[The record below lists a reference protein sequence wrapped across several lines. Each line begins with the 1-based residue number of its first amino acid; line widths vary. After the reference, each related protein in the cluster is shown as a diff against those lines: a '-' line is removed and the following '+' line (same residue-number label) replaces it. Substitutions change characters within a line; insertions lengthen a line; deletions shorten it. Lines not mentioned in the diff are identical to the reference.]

1 METMDTLYRI
11 IQTDSD
17 MYVMHHTVFWDYISV
32 GDIVTVLGLLL
43 TYCLFKRQ
51 LTETR
56 KENIKG
62 IKAQWFLE
70 VVIEPHLETIKK
82 FYDDSV
88 SNVKQSMTILKSS
101 FSKKTAQDFS
111 TLLAKEKRKYK
122 NDLKDDLGHIR
133 SLIKATKPELSK
145 DFDAKLDDLVDVITA
160 LLDQHQS
167 YEDSSKEVK
176 NKLLENQQEL
186 LAILYKTIGDL
197 QSDIPSKKCKT
208 LGKQTKK

>member
-32 GDIVTVLGLLL
+32 GDIVTVFGLLL
-43 TYCLFKRQ
+43 TYFLFKRQ

-56 KENIKG
+56 KENTKG

-82 FYDDSV
+82 FYEDSV
-88 SNVKQSMTILKSS
+88 SKVNQSLELLKSS
-101 FSKKTAQDFS
+101 FSEKTAEDFS

-122 NDLKDDLGHIR
+122 KDLKDDLGHIR

-145 DFDAKLDDLVDVITA
+145 DFDAKLDDLVDVITE
-160 LLDQHQS
+160 LLDQS
-167 YEDSSKEVK
+167 YDDSSKEVK
-176 NKLLENQQEL
+176 NNLLENQQEL
-186 LAILYKTIGDL
+186 LAILYKTIGNL
-197 QSDIPSKKCKT
+197 QSDTHSKKCKI
-208 LGKQTKK
+208 LGL